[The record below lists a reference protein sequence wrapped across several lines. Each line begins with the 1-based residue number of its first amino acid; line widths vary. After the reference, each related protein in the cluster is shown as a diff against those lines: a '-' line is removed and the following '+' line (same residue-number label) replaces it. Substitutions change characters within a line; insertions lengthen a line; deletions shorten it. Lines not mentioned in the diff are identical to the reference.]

1 MSQCQNPKNSHETH
15 LRAALDHA
23 QRLAEPRAEKAFTP
37 AWSAQ
42 AHHVG
47 DMTVLALALALRD

>member
-1 MSQCQNPKNSHETH
+1 MPQSQKPKTSNETH

-23 QRLAEPRAEKAFTP
+23 HRLSESRDAQTYTP
-37 AWSAQ
+37 AWSVQ

-47 DMTVLALALALRD
+47 DMAVLALAMRD